1 MTSYRLHRF
10 ALAPCC
16 AAALML
22 LAAATT
28 QAQFGPSPVVV
39 AEVAEVEV
47 SSGET
52 FVGTV
57 RPLRSAT
64 IGSAVDGR
72 VVEFP
77 IRVGDRVRAGDT
89 LAQLLTE
96 TIELEV
102 AAAEAELELRKQEL
116 TELTNGS
123 LPEEIEQAR
132 ARMEALAATKQYLT
146 SKRDRMEKLRDR
158 DAVALDVLQEAV
170 SASLAADEA
179 FLEAK
184 AAWDLAVQGPRAE
197 KIAQAQ
203 ARVTLQ
209 QAMTDRL
216 KDQLTKHTIITRFD
230 GYVTQELTEIGAWVS
245 RGDAVAQVVA
255 LDTVEVEAF
264 VLDQHVGFVTTGEDV
279 QVRIPSLPDRLFT
292 GQVSAV
298 VPQSDAQ
305 TRTFPVRVK
314 VANEFEAEMPV
325 IKSGMLARV
334 TLQTGP
340 VRKAMLV
347 SKDALVLGGPAPPV
361 YSVVPDA
368 KDPNQ
373 TVAQPIP
380 VEIGVASGDRL
391 QILPTTGVQ
400 AAFVKAGDRV
410 VVLGNE
416 RLRPGQ
422 PVMVTDVRKDA
433 ADQSTAEAA
442 EPEARPV
449 SAPTEKPRR

>member
-1 MTSYRLHRF
+1 MI
-10 ALAPCC
+10 
-16 AAALML
+16 
-22 LAAATT
+22 LAATAAH
-28 QAQFGPSPVVV
+28 AQFGPSPVVV
-39 AEVAEVEV
+39 AEAVEAEV

-57 RPLRSAT
+57 RPLKTAT

-77 IRVGDRVRAGDT
+77 IRVGDRVREGDT

-96 TIELEV
+96 TIQLEV
-102 AAAEAELELRKQEL
+102 AAAEAELDLRKQEL

-132 ARMEALAATKQYLT
+132 ARMEALAATKEYLT
-146 SKRDRMEKLRDR
+146 SKRDRMEKLRDK

-170 SASLAADEA
+170 SASLASDEA

-209 QAMTDRL
+209 QAVTDRL

-245 RGDAVAQVVA
+245 RGDPVAQVVA

-264 VLDQHVGFVTTGEDV
+264 VLDQHVGYVTTGEDV

-305 TRTFPVRVK
+305 TRTFPVRVR
-314 VANEFEAEMPV
+314 VENEFEAEIPV

-340 VRKAMLV
+340 ARKAMLV
-347 SKDALVLGGPAPPV
+347 PKDAIVLGGPVPMV
-361 YSVVPDA
+361 YIVVPDA
-368 KDPNQ
+368 KDAKQ
-373 TVAQPIP
+373 KVAQPIP
-380 VEIGVASGDRL
+380 VEIGVASGEKL
-391 QILPTTGVQ
+391 QVLPTTGAQ
-400 AAFVKAGDRV
+400 AAFLKAGDQV

-422 PVMVTDVRKDA
+422 PVMVTEVRKDA
-433 ADQSTAEAA
+433 VEAPVAEAVPA
-442 EPEARPV
+442 DAAPV
-449 SAPTEKPRR
+449 SAPAEKTRQ